1 METQDNKLFSDVFE
15 IVEKDKGGKKFD
27 RVSRVQGRSEN
38 YEMDLTLD
46 VNTEIYP
53 MEIGEKYA
61 LMLASSLSLNSSSSS
76 DNKQHWREQLN
87 QASLADDYDYVMYGK
102 VFKYDD
108 TNSSKVAI
116 YVSYGG
122 LLMCLEGDY
131 RHLQNIEV
139 GKSIYLLMRKS

>member
-1 METQDNKLFSDVFE
+1 LFSDVFE

-27 RVSRVQGRSEN
+27 RVSRIQGRSEN

-53 MEIGEKYA
+53 IEIGDKYA
-61 LMLASSLSLNSSSSS
+61 LMLASSLSLDGSE
-76 DNKQHWREQLN
+76 KTEIWRDQLKD
-87 QASLADDYDYVMYGK
+87 SLADDYEYVMYGK

-108 TNSSKVAI
+108 SNGSKVSI

-139 GKSIYLLMRKS
+139 GKNIYLLMRK

>member
-1 METQDNKLFSDVFE
+1 MESQDNKLFSDVFE

-27 RVSRVQGRSEN
+27 RVSRIQGRSEN

-53 MEIGEKYA
+53 IEIGDKFA
-61 LMLASSLSLNSSSSS
+61 LMLASSLSL
-76 DNKQHWREQLN
+76 DGAEKTEIWREDLKD
-87 QASLADDYDYVMYGK
+87 SLADDYEYVMYGK

-108 TNSSKVAI
+108 SNGSKVSI
-116 YVSYGG
+116 YISYGG

-139 GKSIYLLMRKS
+139 GKFIYLLMRKS

>member
-1 METQDNKLFSDVFE
+1 LFSDVFE

-27 RVSRVQGRSEN
+27 RVSRIQGRSEN

-53 MEIGEKYA
+53 IEIGEKYA
-61 LMLASSLSLNSSSSS
+61 LMLASSLSL
-76 DNKQHWREQLN
+76 DGTDKIEIWRDQSKS
-87 QASLADDYDYVMYGK
+87 SLADDYDYVMYGK

-108 TNSSKVAI
+108 SNGSKVAI

-139 GKSIYLLMRKS
+139 GKCIYLLMRK